1 MTVGVP
7 EINLDTWGL
16 KYVKKKGAST
26 SIQAGNLAHDTPSQ
40 KIEEQVSSHDTR
52 STTAPDSDVKIS
64 DPDRKTQTGQ
74 NKNMN
79 TQQKQD
85 PFRIVEGVGRK
96 DSETKHGKVGQTGGS
111 TARIGSDDTKREEH
125 GQKHLTSEGKILG
138 EGGNLKRPL
147 GVGETASQDSGI
159 RSPETRTGRT
169 LHRINQ

>member
-64 DPDRKTQTGQ
+64 DPTGKPKQTE
-74 NKNMN
+74 
-79 TQQKQD
+79 QKHEYPAEKD

-96 DSETKHGKVGQTGGS
+96 DSETTTGRREGATS
-111 TARIGSDDTKREEH
+111 TIGSEDTVREEH
-125 GQKHLTSEGKILG
+125 GLLLS
-138 EGGNLKRPL
+138 P
-147 GVGETASQDSGI
+147 SQI
-159 RSPETRTGRT
+159 GRA
-169 LHRINQ
+169 HV